1 MHLRACAFCDGLRSA
16 PVPVAQKL
24 GVEADDSRMQCGN
37 RTSVRVVEYWR
48 WRYRDPKT
56 GRICRTAFQM
66 SAEEATAKLFEPER
80 IDGTMSLRKMDVDAE
95 GP

>member
-1 MHLRACAFCDGLRSA
+1 
-16 PVPVAQKL
+16 
-24 GVEADDSRMQCGN
+24 
-37 RTSVRVVEYWR
+37 
-48 WRYRDPKT
+48 
-56 GRICRTAFQM
+56 M